1 MTNEANIDIQV
12 DDNDVSALVSTL
24 ASLKEVLESNARAMS
39 RLESNTENLE
49 SDLKDVEQAADGARR
64 AVDALGVAAA
74 GAAAAFAVVGAGIEG
89 VKVSI
94 EAFAETNAEAGAR
107 MEALSTSAQTL
118 LGNFGRVA
126 LGGDNFA
133 QTLEVLTRMFELL
146 NEYVGQ
152 NSDALSRMATSVL
165 RVLIQAFFGLIDV
178 GFEVVRFVTR
188 LDLSLLALEA
198 GFLRAKAAVL
208 EFASDALEGI
218 GDFAAGAIESFADF
232 LDSLDDVQTSII
244 DNPVGRAL
252 FGIEEGSITGPVG
265 ALAEGMR
272 SVADSIRNST
282 SDTFADNIERARDRA
297 DELNNI
303 IENTPDPTVELQAGM
318 REVRD
323 QTLRWID
330 DLENVVPRE
339 IDVNLNV
346 VGGAGGGGTSPSGRE
361 AIDTSLEFLIGGTA
375 AGLKGAEALYTTVIT
390 RLLQVSADAR
400 RQFKLDQE
408 GDGNIVPVNVLSA
421 AANSELVAEY
431 ENMLERRRAALAEYE
446 ELEQRLT
453 SSIASSQQQIR
464 ENDLLMESSYLY
476 GGAPMFVKERT
487 ADIMERYGLSEEQ
500 FNAAQDR
507 LFELQSEAA
516 RQIEESGKGP
526 FGDAQVREAARDLVQ
541 QNINEQ
547 NAIIQAA
554 LQEEQ
559 QMLRLA
565 AEERQDISSAS
576 YDRETALLQK
586 FYNQTSQIVIQQT
599 EIRAEMERNAR
610 LKTQQMAEQDA
621 ADILSIAQGLT
632 SELGRG
638 PFTIDTSV
646 LTTGIG
652 RRADRDR
659 RRRLQ
664 EVGATQFSSEAE
676 ALKALT
682 SALTDQERAWAAANG
697 GVKAY
702 IDRIAELKEE
712 TREAFKADA
721 LDAFEN
727 TFITLGSTI
736 GTALGGGFDDSITG
750 AERAKAVLFE
760 LLGSTL
766 QALGSTAIAQ
776 GTIYAF
782 GDPRIGG
789 FANPVGAAGLIA
801 AGTAAIAVGS
811 AFSARAGAIQSGAG
825 APGVTPA
832 TTPGGGGAS
841 ESTTNVFIENRFG
854 NRFDA
859 REVDRAA
866 AESFAAAASAGQ
878 A

>member
-39 RLESNTENLE
+39 RLESSAENLE
-49 SDLKDVEQAADGARR
+49 GDIKDVEQAADGARR
-64 AVDALGVAAA
+64 AVDALGIAAA
-74 GAAAAFAVVGAGIEG
+74 GAAAAFAVVGAGVEG
-89 VKVSI
+89 LKVSI

-146 NEYVGQ
+146 NDYVGQ

-178 GFEVVRFVTR
+178 GFEVIRFVTR
-188 LDLSLLALEA
+188 LDLSLFALEA

-208 EFASDALEGI
+208 EFASDSLEGI
-218 GDFAAGAIESFADF
+218 GDFAADAIESFADF
-232 LDSLDDVQTSII
+232 LDALDDVQTTII

-297 DELNNI
+297 EELNNI
-303 IENTPDPTVELQAGM
+303 IESTPDPTVELQAGM

-339 IDVNLNV
+339 LDVNLNV
-346 VGGAGGGGTSPSGRE
+346 VGGAGGGGSFRSGSQVPTITAQQARELVFAEGRALLRSITSSALQLSKE
-361 AIDTSLEFLIGGTA
+361 AFEYLEESVGIYTVRAGDSIKSMSDALGTTQEEIVQQ
-375 AGLKGAEALYTTVIT
+375 LEALYNRPVPYVGDQITAPAVATLIDAITQSLRNEIASTTDKIRSAIEGLTEEEAEPILSAWAESLST
-390 RLLQVSADAR
+390 RLIDLRDQFTKRINKSLVNSARLEAANVDPEFSQELQEQSNFVNRNVELLKEYSTEIGNASAAWD
-400 RQFKLDQE
+400 
-408 GDGNIVPVNVLSA
+408 IVLSTA
-421 AANSELVAEY
+421 
-431 ENMLERRRAALAEYE
+431 RALGVE
-446 ELEQRLT
+446 EDRILQIEQRRDENYA
-453 SSIASSQQQIR
+453 SINERFRQQI
-464 ENDLLMESSYLY
+464 DD
-476 GGAPMFVKERT
+476 A
-487 ADIMERYGLSEEQ
+487 
-500 FNAAQDR
+500 
-507 LFELQSEAA
+507 EAA
-516 RQIEESGKGP
+516 R
-526 FGDAQVREAARDLVQ
+526 EA
-541 QNINEQ
+541 
-547 NAIIQAA
+547 
-554 LQEEQ
+554 
-559 QMLRLA
+559 
-565 AEERQDISSAS
+565 
-576 YDRETALLQK
+576 
-586 FYNQTSQIVIQQT
+586 
-599 EIRAEMERNAR
+599 
-610 LKTQQMAEQDA
+610 LKAPT
-621 ADILSIAQGLT
+621 
-632 SELGRG
+632 

-659 RRRLQ
+659 RSRLQ
-664 EVGATQFSSEAE
+664 EIGATQFSSEAE

-682 SALTDQERAWAAANG
+682 SALTDQELAWARANG

-702 IDRIAELKEE
+702 LDTVARLKEE

-721 LDAFEN
+721 IDAFEN
-727 TFITLGSTI
+727 TFVTLGSTI

-766 QALGSTAIAQ
+766 TALGSTAIAQ
-776 GTIYAF
+776 GAIYAF
-782 GDPRIGG
+782 GDPRVGG

-801 AGTAAIAVGS
+801 AGTAAVAVGS
-811 AFSARAGAIQSGAG
+811 AFSARAGAIQSSAGAG

-866 AESFAAAASAGQ
+866 AESFAAAAAAGQ